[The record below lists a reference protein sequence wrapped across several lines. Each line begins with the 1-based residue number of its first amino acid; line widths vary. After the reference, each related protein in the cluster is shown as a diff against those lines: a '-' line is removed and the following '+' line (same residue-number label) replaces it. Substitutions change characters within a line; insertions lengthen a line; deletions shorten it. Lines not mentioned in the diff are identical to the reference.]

1 MDAAK
6 TMRELCGEHPALES
20 FLQSKG
26 FPFTVDNPITELV
39 TLEDVAA
46 MQALDLPV
54 FIEEFKEYAH
64 VCSGN

>member
-39 TLEDVAA
+39 TLNDVVS
-46 MQALDLPV
+46 MQALDLPA
-54 FIEEFKEYAH
+54 FIEEFKEYAYAH
-64 VCSGN
+64 TGN